1 MTTLYCLV
9 GIPASGKSTFA
20 NEHINE
26 NTIWISSDN
35 IRKEI
40 YGAETHQDNNIE
52 VFEMMY
58 KRTKEALNSGVNV
71 IYDATNISIK
81 KRKSLIYQ
89 LEGIKKICVYFEVD
103 LNEAIERNA
112 KRERKVPVHIIN
124 EMYKDLQIP
133 THYEGWDE
141 IKIIKS
147 RKI

>member
-71 IYDATNISIK
+71 IYDATNISI
-81 KRKSLIYQ
+81 R
-89 LEGIKKICVYFEVD
+89 
-103 LNEAIERNA
+103 
-112 KRERKVPVHIIN
+112 
-124 EMYKDLQIP
+124 
-133 THYEGWDE
+133 
-141 IKIIKS
+141 
-147 RKI
+147 